1 MLRTEARVE
10 TDSRSRNI
18 SNYSTSTSVVKGH
31 SITEKKLASVLFV
44 YKALNRLLSRKC
56 RLLSRKCQR

>member
-44 YKALNRLLSRKC
+44 YKALNRLLSRK
-56 RLLSRKCQR
+56 

>member
-18 SNYSTSTSVVKGH
+18 SNYSTSASVVKGH

-44 YKALNRLLSRKC
+44 YKALNRLLSPK
-56 RLLSRKCQR
+56 